1 MSEKSIPVVCHDF
14 RSIVTGH
21 LRAIDGTGCE
31 LVSSLD
37 TPGPVFPQ
45 KIDVF
50 LNLFD
55 ETSGES
61 VNVRARL
68 TAAVRRDGRWLYRI
82 RWQQV
87 PAFLERPQAA

>member
-1 MSEKSIPVVCHDF
+1 MSEKAVPVVCHDF

-45 KIDVF
+45 KIEVF
-50 LNLFD
+50 LNLLN
-55 ETSGES
+55 EASGES

-82 RWQQV
+82 RWQKL
-87 PAFLERPQAA
+87 PAFLERSPAA